1 MFRKFALATLIA
13 GMGAFSTNAAMADG
27 IGWFIQGAVNYAQL
41 DARIEDED
49 IDFED
54 GIDALFDDKST
65 GFNAGGGYRFN
76 KWLAIDAAY
85 WDLGEFKSERLEE
98 TGEKLSYET
107 TAFTLGGMF
116 SVPLWVLDIYG
127 RLGAAYTDV
136 DSRFIS
142 DSSTDPYYGAGVA
155 LNLGGSFDIYLEYLR
170 LDADDAIDTASLG
183 VRFTF

>member
-1 MFRKFALATLIA
+1 MLKKFTLAMLLTGI
-13 GMGAFSTNAAMADG
+13 GTFSTNAAFADG
-27 IGWFIQGAVNYAQL
+27 VGWFLQGAAQYGQL

-49 IDFED
+49 LDFDEA
-54 GIDALFDDKST
+54 IEAFFDDSSV

-85 WDLGEFKSERLEE
+85 WDLGEFKSDDLDN
-98 TGEKLSYET
+98 GDKIKYET
-107 TAFTLGGMF
+107 TAFTLGGMV
-116 SVPLWVLDIYG
+116 SVPLWILDIYG

-142 DSSTDPYYGAGVA
+142 DSSTDAYYGAGVA
-155 LNLGGSFDIYLEYLR
+155 LNIGGSFDIYLEYLR
-170 LDADDAIDTASLG
+170 LDADDAIDTGSLG